1 LLTITTAQR
10 YIYQE
15 SYKKMKR
22 SVFLAAAIF
31 AISACG
37 VFEEERVY
45 EDLPVGSTVENFR
58 LVDTSGAERSV
69 DELKGKNGAILVF
82 VSAQCPVVKQYNER
96 ISEFAA
102 DFEAKGI
109 NVIGIN
115 SNSTESLAKVRSHT
129 AEKYKFPVLIDKG
142 NVLADKLGADVTPE
156 IFYINEKNVLV
167 YHGAIDNST
176 SGDEITRKYLR
187 EAVEANLSGK
197 PVTKPTANAIGCSI
211 KRA

>member
-1 LLTITTAQR
+1 MG
-10 YIYQE
+10 YQSGQSVVKTPE
-15 SYKKMKR
+15 LFGPQNLGFAAIFFASEKDLFLFAVNNHHRSTLYLSGSYKKMKR

-102 DFEAKGI
+102 DF
-109 NVIGIN
+109 
-115 SNSTESLAKVRSHT
+115 
-129 AEKYKFPVLIDKG
+129 
-142 NVLADKLGADVTPE
+142 
-156 IFYINEKNVLV
+156 
-167 YHGAIDNST
+167 
-176 SGDEITRKYLR
+176 
-187 EAVEANLSGK
+187 
-197 PVTKPTANAIGCSI
+197 
-211 KRA
+211 